1 MQQQLHD
8 DEAPASATIMK
19 RKKGIVT
26 EACKFLKST
35 ARNEKFIRW
44 RQKRQR
50 KKERERA
57 WKKAAKRD
65 WLQAAKHIE
74 ETSAEHQEKKHHKNN
89 RVYSVGHFV
98 PLYKLYC
105 NKMHLKFHLTIFFVL
120 WMEVRAGT
128 RTKDKATMMTPT
140 TLKLLLSAGR
150 EWREKNGRK
159 KFTYHFLSDSFSFVS
174 VFLLR
179 HRRSNRC
186 RSS

>member
-26 EACKFLKST
+26 EACKFLKSKRKIHSMAAKT
-35 ARNEKFIRW
+35 TEKER
-44 RQKRQR
+44 
-50 KKERERA
+50 ERERA

-159 KFTYHFLSDSFSFVS
+159 KFTFHFLSDSFSFVS